1 MEIIVNMDNLHK
13 IIEES
18 AKINTAKAIEMAIQE
33 VARTKVDEV
42 LDGKIEEIV
51 NVSIGKY
58 VNEYL
63 STAKIR
69 IGGGWG
75 SDIVE
80 EYTAEEYLRKQIKEV
95 FDNQKFKT
103 KYRNRWGNWEEKE
116 VTFQEYFQGY
126 FSAEDIVKP
135 YIDKMAKEIKENVN
149 NKVRTVFD
157 EAMKNTLAENVFAIV
172 SASDTYKS
180 ISNSLK
186 MLGE

>member
-1 MEIIVNMDNLHK
+1 MEVIINMDNIQK

-18 AKINTAKAIEMAIQE
+18 AKINTVKAIEMAIQE

-51 NVSIGKY
+51 NSSIVRY
-58 VNEYL
+58 VDEYL

-69 IGGGWG
+69 IGGGWD
-75 SDIVE
+75 SDTVE
-80 EYTAEEYLRKQIKEV
+80 EYTAEEYLKKQIKEV
-95 FDNQKFKT
+95 FDKQTFRSKHKD
-103 KYRNRWGNWEEKE
+103 RWGNWVETN
-116 VTFQEYFQGY
+116 VTFQEYLKQH

-135 YIDKMAKEIKENVN
+135 YIDKMAKEIKEDVN

-157 EAMKNTLAENVFAIV
+157 EAMKNTLAENIFAIV
-172 SASDTYKS
+172 SASDTYRS
-180 ISNSLK
+180 VSNGLK